1 MFRMALRTLRLRKG
15 GFIATFVAV
24 FFGAVIAMACGG
36 LMETG
41 IRTAVPAQRLAA
53 APIVVT
59 GAQTFQL
66 PTKNPGDSG
75 EDVVSGDLVE
85 RVRLAAGLAPRL
97 AAVPGVTAAV
107 GEVSFPATLVGTG
120 GQALGHA
127 WSSAR
132 LTPYNLTSGAAP
144 ALGEVVV
151 ADGRVGDRIDIGAQG
166 KVESFRISGTAT
178 ASIDEPALFFSDTD
192 ASRLSG
198 HPGLVDSIGVF
209 APVGTDL
216 SAALNGVSAEILTG
230 DDRGVAEHPEALL
243 RGENLI
249 VLSAISG
256 GMGILVAMFVVA
268 GTLALSI
275 QQRQRELALLRA
287 IGTTPRQLRR
297 MVIGE
302 ALVVALLATA
312 VAIVPGSLFGRWLFD
327 QLTANG
333 VVPSVVAFHQ
343 GFIPVV
349 AAAGAAV
356 VTALVAAFAAARRA
370 GRTRPTEALADAA
383 IQRHWLTGTRIVFAI
398 LCLGGGLALS
408 IVTIAVMTGP
418 VAASTAGPAVML
430 WAIGLAMLS
439 PGITNIMTAILQ
451 WPLRAISGVNGY
463 LAMLNVRART
473 IRVAA
478 AVTPIM
484 LATGIATAN
493 IYLQTT
499 QGAIADQAFTENL
512 RADAVVS
519 AQAGGLPPD
528 LVGRVQSMPGVA
540 GASEHVTSQAFIT
553 APFNGTNDVEGWPVS
568 GVTAAGVTETNAVTP
583 IAGKLTDLSGN
594 TVALPETLAADVGVG
609 VGDAVTLRLG
619 DGASVDVRV
628 VALFAGRAG
637 FEKLLVPAQL
647 LAPHTT
653 AGLAPQILVRATPG
667 TDVGRLTETLRTLT
681 ASLPAVVVGDQAALV
696 AEHEQGQDIG
706 AWVNYLMVGMIM
718 AYTVISVVNT
728 LVMSTARRRREFGL
742 QRLTGSTRAQVMRM
756 MGLEGVMIAVV
767 GVVLGTVVAA
777 GSIVPFCLVASD
789 SLLPSGPLWI
799 YFAVVGVAG
808 AIALLATLVPTWAA
822 TRLRPAEAASTDA

>member
-59 GAQTFQL
+59 AAQTFQL
-66 PTKNPGDSG
+66 PMANPGSEK
-75 EDVVSGDLVE
+75 EDVENGSLVE
-85 RVRLAAGLAPRL
+85 RVRLDAGLAAKI
-97 AAVPGVTAAV
+97 AAIPGVTGAV
-107 GEVSFPATLVGTG
+107 GEISFPATVGD
-120 GQALGHA
+120 APVLGHA
-127 WSSAR
+127 WSSAQ
-132 LTPYNLTSGAAP
+132 LTPYHLTSGAAP
-144 ALGEVVV
+144 APGEVVV
-151 ADGRVGDRIDIGAQG
+151 PEGRIGDRVDIGAHG
-166 KVESFRISGTAT
+166 KVESFRISGTAG
-178 ASIDEPALFFSDTD
+178 ASTGEAALFFSAAD

-216 SAALNGVSAEILTG
+216 SAALKGVSAEILTG
-230 DDRGVAEHPEALL
+230 DDRGVAEHPETLL
-243 RGENLI
+243 SGENLI
-249 VLSAISG
+249 VLAAVSG

-268 GTLALSI
+268 STLALSI

-302 ALVVALLATA
+302 ALVVAVLAIA

-333 VVPSVVAFHQ
+333 VVPPMVVFHQ
-343 GFIPVV
+343 GSIPVA
-349 AAAGAAV
+349 AAAGAAM
-356 VTALVAAFAAARRA
+356 VTALVAAFASARRA

-383 IQRHWLTGTRIVFAI
+383 VQRHWLTKTRVLFAI
-398 LCLGGGLALS
+398 LALGGGLALS
-408 IVTIAVMTGP
+408 IVTVAVMTGP

-439 PGITNIMTAILQ
+439 PGITNVLTSILQ
-451 WPLRAISGVNGY
+451 WPLRAVSGVNGY

-473 IRVAA
+473 VRVAA
-478 AVTPIM
+478 AITPIM
-484 LATGIATAN
+484 LATGISIAN

-499 QGAIADQAFTENL
+499 QDSIADRAFTENL
-512 RADAVVS
+512 RADAVIS
-519 AQAGGLPPD
+519 SQLDGLSPD
-528 LVGRVQSMPGVA
+528 LVGRVQRTPGVA
-540 GASEHVTSQAFIT
+540 GASEYVTSQAFIT
-553 APFNGTNDVEGWPVS
+553 APFSTSNDDEGWPVT
-568 GVTAAGVTETNAVTP
+568 GVTAAGVAETNATAPV
-583 IAGKLTDLSGN
+583 AGKLTDLSGN
-594 TVALPETLAADVGVG
+594 TVALPETIAADVGVG

-619 DGASVDVRV
+619 DGAAVDVRV

-637 FEKLLVPAQL
+637 FENFLMPAQL

-653 AGLAPQILVRATPG
+653 EGLAPQILVRAAPG

-681 ASLPAVVVGDQAALV
+681 ASSPGVVVGDRAALV

-706 AWVNYLMVGMIM
+706 AWVNYLLLGMIM

-742 QRLTGSTRAQVMRM
+742 QRLTGSTRAQIMRM

-767 GVVLGTVVAA
+767 GVVLGTIVAA
-777 GSIVPFCLVASD
+777 GSIVPFCLVVSD
-789 SLLPSGPLWI
+789 SVLPSGPVWI
-799 YFAVVGVAG
+799 YLAVVGLAG
-808 AIALLATLVPTWAA
+808 AIALLATLMPTWAA
-822 TRLRPAEAASTDA
+822 TRVRPAEAALTDE

>member
-24 FFGAVIAMACGG
+24 FFGAVLAMACGG

-59 GAQTFQL
+59 GAQSFQL
-66 PTKNPGDSG
+66 PMENPGDEE
-75 EDVVSGDLVE
+75 EDVENGDLVE
-85 RVRLAAGLAPRL
+85 RVRLDTGLAAKI
-97 AAVPGVTAAV
+97 AAVPGVTGAV
-107 GEVSFPATLVGTG
+107 GEISFPATFGSAPV
-120 GQALGHA
+120 LGHA
-127 WSSAR
+127 WTSAS

-144 ALGEVVV
+144 RTGEVVV
-151 ADGRVGDRIDIGAQG
+151 PEGRVGDRVDIGAHG
-166 KVESFRISGTAT
+166 KVESFRVSGTAAAT
-178 ASIDEPALFFSDTD
+178 TGEPALFFSPAD

-216 SAALNGVSAEILTG
+216 SAALTGVPHEILTG
-230 DDRGVAEHPEALL
+230 DDRGVAEHPEAVLS
-243 RGENLI
+243 GENLI
-249 VLSAISG
+249 VLAAVSG

-268 GTLALSI
+268 STLALSI

-302 ALVVALLATA
+302 ALVVALLAVA
-312 VAIVPGSLFGRWLFD
+312 VAVVPGSLFGRWLFD

-343 GFIPVV
+343 GWIPVA
-349 AAAGAAV
+349 AAAGAALL
-356 VTALVAAFAAARRA
+356 TAVVAAFAAARRA
-370 GRTRPTEALADAA
+370 GRTRPTEALAESA
-383 IQRHWLTGTRIVFAI
+383 IQRRWLTGTRIVFAI

-439 PGITNIMTAILQ
+439 PGITNVMTAILQ

-473 IRVAA
+473 VRVAA

-499 QGAIADQAFTENL
+499 QDAISDQAFTENL

-519 AQAGGLPPD
+519 SSAGGLSPD
-528 LVGRVQSMPGVA
+528 LVGRIQNTPGVA
-540 GASEHVTSQAFIT
+540 GASEYVTSQGFIT
-553 APFNGTNDVEGWPVS
+553 APFNTTNDVEGWPVS
-568 GVTAAGVTETNAVTP
+568 GVTAAGVAETNAVVPT
-583 IAGKLTDLSGN
+583 AGKLTDLSGN
-594 TVALPETLAADVGVG
+594 TVALPETLATDVGVG

-637 FEKLLVPAQL
+637 FENFLVPAQL

-653 AGLAPQILVRATPG
+653 EGLAPQILVRAAPG
-667 TDVGRLTETLRTLT
+667 TDVGQLTETLKTMT
-681 ASLPAVVVGDQAALV
+681 ANLPGIVIGDRAALV
-696 AEHEQGQDIG
+696 AEHEQGQGIG

-767 GVVLGTVVAA
+767 GVVLGTIVAA
-777 GSIVPFCLVASD
+777 GSIVPFCLVVSD
-789 SLLPSGPLWI
+789 SLLPSGSVWI
-799 YFAVVGVAG
+799 YFSVVAIAG
-808 AIALLATLVPTWAA
+808 AIAMLATLMPTWAA
-822 TRLRPAEAASTDA
+822 TRLRPAEAALTDD

>member
-1 MFRMALRTLRLRKG
+1 MFRLALRTLRLRKG

-66 PTKNPGDSG
+66 PMENPGDED
-75 EDVVSGDLVE
+75 EDVESGDLVE
-85 RVRLAAGLAPRL
+85 RVRLDAGLAAKI
-97 AAVPGVTAAV
+97 AAVPGVTGAV
-107 GEVSFPATLVGTG
+107 GEVSFPATLGSTPV
-120 GQALGHA
+120 LGHA
-127 WSSAR
+127 WTSAR
-132 LTPYNLTSGAAP
+132 LTPYQLTSGAAP
-144 ALGEVVV
+144 VRGEVVV
-151 ADGRVGDRIDIGAQG
+151 PEGRAGDRVDVGAHG
-166 KVESFRISGTAT
+166 EIESFRVSGTASAPT
-178 ASIDEPALFFSDTD
+178 GEAALFFSAAD

-216 SAALNGVSAEILTG
+216 SAALDGVSHEILTG
-230 DDRGVAEHPEALL
+230 DDRGVAEHPEAL
-243 RGENLI
+243 RSGQNLI
-249 VLSAISG
+249 VLAAVSG

-302 ALVVALLATA
+302 ALAVGLLATA
-312 VAIVPGSLFGRWLFD
+312 VAVVPGSLFGRWLFGR
-327 QLTANG
+327 LTANG
-333 VVPSVVAFHQ
+333 VVPPVVAFHQ
-343 GFIPVV
+343 GWIPVA
-349 AAAGAAV
+349 AAAGAAL
-356 VTALVAAFAAARRA
+356 VTAVVAAFAAARRA
-370 GRTRPTEALADAA
+370 GKTRPTEALAEAA
-383 IQRHWLTGTRIVFAI
+383 VQRRWLTGTRVVFAI

-439 PGITNIMTAILQ
+439 PGITNVMTAILQ
-451 WPLRAISGVNGY
+451 WPLRALSGVNGY

-473 IRVAA
+473 VRVAA

-499 QGAIADQAFTENL
+499 QDAISDQAFTENL

-519 AQAGGLPPD
+519 APAGGLSPE
-528 LVGRVQSMPGVA
+528 LVGRIQAAPGVA
-540 GASEHVTSQAFIT
+540 GASEYVTSQAFIT
-553 APFNGTNDVEGWPVS
+553 APHNSTNDDEGWPVS
-568 GVTAAGVTETNAVTP
+568 GVTAAGITETNAVAATS
-583 IAGKLTDLSGN
+583 GKLTDLTGN
-594 TVALPETLAADVGVG
+594 TVALPETLAADVGVR

-637 FEKLLVPAQL
+637 FENFLVPARL
-647 LAPHTT
+647 LSPHTT
-653 AGLAPQILVRATPG
+653 EGLAPQILVRAAPG
-667 TDVGRLTETLRTLT
+667 TDVAQLTETLKTVT
-681 ASLPAVVVGDQAALV
+681 ANLPGVVIGDRAALV

-756 MGLEGVMIAVV
+756 MGLEGVLIAVV

-777 GSIVPFCLVASD
+777 GSIVPFCLVVSD
-789 SLLPSGPLWI
+789 SLLPSGPVWI
-799 YFAVVGVAG
+799 YFAVVAVAG
-808 AIALLATLVPTWAA
+808 AIAMLATLMPTWAA
-822 TRLRPAEAASTDA
+822 TRSRPAEAALTDD